1 MLLLISFIFFVMSQK
16 DKKKFL
22 IIFMEQYSEKRWLF
36 HNKQSS
42 DLDNGVLGKDSWFL
56 SPRRPAKSLQCDSDA
71 YHSFSYDL
79 ILLHSEHNSSLKKHF

>member
-56 SPRRPAKSLQCDSDA
+56 SPRRPAKSLQC
-71 YHSFSYDL
+71 SFSYDL

>member
-42 DLDNGVLGKDSWFL
+42 DLDNAVLGKDSWFL
-56 SPRRPAKSLQCDSDA
+56 SPRRPAKSRQCDSDA